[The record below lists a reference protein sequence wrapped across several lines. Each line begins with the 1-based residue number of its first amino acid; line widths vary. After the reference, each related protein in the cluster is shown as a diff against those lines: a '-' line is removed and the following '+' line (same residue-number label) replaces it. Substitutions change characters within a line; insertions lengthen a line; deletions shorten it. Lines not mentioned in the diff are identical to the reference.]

1 LSFPGYVLHDHLK
14 KVMRCQLNSA
24 KTIFARLVLR
34 QPSSGDI
41 MQIQLNSDNRI
52 TGSQELLARVQA
64 NLEEELKHVTSVI
77 TRVEV
82 HLNDV
87 NGAKGGEDDKRCML
101 EARLSGLQP
110 MAVESRAPTIDQ
122 AVSAAAGQL
131 HRAIKTSLGK
141 AEATERSRDSIRR
154 SNPED
159 LGT

>member
-1 LSFPGYVLHDHLK
+1 
-14 KVMRCQLNSA
+14 
-24 KTIFARLVLR
+24 
-34 QPSSGDI
+34 

-64 NLEEELKHVTSVI
+64 NLEEELKHVASVI

-131 HRAIKTSLGK
+131 HRVKTSLGK

-159 LGT
+159 LDT

>member
-1 LSFPGYVLHDHLK
+1 
-14 KVMRCQLNSA
+14 
-24 KTIFARLVLR
+24 
-34 QPSSGDI
+34 

-64 NLEEELKHVTSVI
+64 NLEEELKHVASVI

-122 AVSAAAGQL
+122 AVSAATGQL

-159 LGT
+159 LDT

>member
-1 LSFPGYVLHDHLK
+1 
-14 KVMRCQLNSA
+14 
-24 KTIFARLVLR
+24 
-34 QPSSGDI
+34 

-52 TGSQELLARVQA
+52 AGSQELLARVQT
-64 NLEEELKHVTSVI
+64 NLEEELKHVASVI

-101 EARLSGLQP
+101 EARLKGAQP
-110 MAVESRAPTIDQ
+110 VAVESRAATIDQ

-141 AEATERSRDSIRR
+141 IEAAEKSRDSIRR
-154 SNPED
+154 SDQENLD
-159 LGT
+159 S